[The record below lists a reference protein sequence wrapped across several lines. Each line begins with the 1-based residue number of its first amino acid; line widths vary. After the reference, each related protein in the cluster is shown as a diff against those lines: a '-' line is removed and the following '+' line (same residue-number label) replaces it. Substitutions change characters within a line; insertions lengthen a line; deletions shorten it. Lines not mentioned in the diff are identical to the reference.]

1 MTVKC
6 SVIISYYKNLDA
18 LELILSALRA
28 QSAVGQFEVIVSEDD
43 DSPSTVSFLHGF
55 SSGSPYEIK
64 HVSQEDKNFRKCMA
78 LNQSL
83 KIAEGELI
91 VFLDGDCIPHRRL
104 VGQYL
109 KNMAP
114 KMVLVG
120 RRVDLSKRLSEKILR
135 SKKLKTLTLMQCI
148 ICGCRRVEDGVYL
161 PWVSFKI
168 NNDIGI
174 VGCNWAIRK
183 QDIYDVNGFD
193 ESFMP
198 PLTCGGG
205 EDADV
210 DWRLKKNGCQFR
222 LMKFRSIVYHLYHT
236 RRPINGE
243 PLLAKRIREGR
254 HFCKNGIVKCD

>member
-135 SKKLKTLTLMQCI
+135 SKKLKTQ
-148 ICGCRRVEDGVYL
+148 RH
-161 PWVSFKI
+161 VS
-168 NNDIGI
+168 
-174 VGCNWAIRK
+174 A
-183 QDIYDVNGFD
+183 
-193 ESFMP
+193 
-198 PLTCGGG
+198 
-205 EDADV
+205 
-210 DWRLKKNGCQFR
+210 WRSAHKRSNCSPCQFKGCASSMITGSYR
-222 LMKFRSIVYHLYHT
+222 QTMRSGPMIAL
-236 RRPINGE
+236 RR
-243 PLLAKRIREGR
+243 
-254 HFCKNGIVKCD
+254 